1 VHVGNITDGA
11 AGITMVA
18 RTVNAGASKAADS
31 SSNRRDFPGTTP
43 HTKRSLTGDSPKPGK
58 WPSESC
64 ANVGKLLAIDGI
76 GHP

>member
-43 HTKRSLTGDSPKPGK
+43 HTKRSITGGLLPSP
-58 WPSESC
+58 
-64 ANVGKLLAIDGI
+64 ANGLLSHA
-76 GHP
+76 PMLASFLRSMA